1 MGLSREEEMAELGG
15 CNVVSSRISL
25 MKIEKNTVVSLI
37 YRLSDAQGN
46 LIEESADPMIYLHGG
61 YAGTFPKIEELLE
74 GQEIGFETNIQL
86 EPQDAFGDYDA
97 ELLRI
102 EQRERF
108 PEPLEIGMQ
117 FEGVPSPDDEEE
129 GAEFIAADD
138 DEEDGESLIYTI
150 TDLAEDRVVLDAN
163 HPLAGMALRFWIQVT
178 QIRVATS
185 EEVENGRAEDAM
197 GLMIGDQDDDTDYDN
212 LDDYLSP
219 SPSNHPT
226 LH

>member
-1 MGLSREEEMAELGG
+1 
-15 CNVVSSRISL
+15 

-74 GQEIGFETNIQL
+74 DQEVGFETNIQL
-86 EPQDAFGDYDA
+86 EPHDAFGDYDA

-102 EQRERF
+102 EQRNRF

-117 FEGVPSPDDEEE
+117 FEGVPSLDDEED

-138 DEEDGESLIYTI
+138 EDEQTLIYTV
-150 TDLAEDRVVLDAN
+150 TDLAEDRVILDAN

-178 QIRVATS
+178 EVRLATS
-185 EEVENGRAEDAM
+185 EEVENGRAQDAM

-212 LDDYLSP
+212 LDDLISNGP
-219 SPSNHPT
+219 DNHPT

>member
-1 MGLSREEEMAELGG
+1 
-15 CNVVSSRISL
+15 

-74 GQEIGFETNIQL
+74 GQEIGFETNVQL

-129 GAEFIAADD
+129 GAEFIAAD

-212 LDDYLSP
+212 LDDYMSP